1 MKWRCVAYGA
11 LAQVTE
17 AGYSYYC
24 TLLPSL
30 WRWPQLLRVAV
41 PFVLTVR
48 PFWACN
54 ILSVNTRAHSV
65 DTAKISVHKNG
76 CCCCRGYRCS
86 SVCAC
91 PSSTMRGCTS
101 GTTSQLHSCS
111 VRFQRQHRADWYSHR
126 TQPAALCVYSRAGL
140 TASRRR
146 ARTRGIL
153 PQRPI
158 CGASLRRPFANT
170 RQARI
175 SSNGGCG

>member
-1 MKWRCVAYGA
+1 MALRGVWGAGTGDGSRVQLLLHAAAIPMA
-11 LAQVTE
+11 LAATP
-17 AGYSYYC
+17 ASGRTFCPHRASI
-24 TLLPSL
+24 
-30 WRWPQLLRVAV
+30 
-41 PFVLTVR
+41 
-48 PFWACN
+48 CN

-111 VRFQRQHRADWYSHR
+111 VRFQRQHCADWYSHR
-126 TQPAALCVYSRAGL
+126 TQPAALCVYARAGL

-170 RQARI
+170 RQART